1 MSKWLCNEKGM
12 VERDTW
18 LSILLFGFLR
28 EDVARWHV
36 GWKVRN
42 VNCFWVAGAGSKC
55 LSICQ
60 EC

>member
-1 MSKWLCNEKGM
+1 M